1 MSEYH
6 EVELEVNDEKSIV
19 QALEELGY
27 KPIVTTQPVQLE
39 GYMGDRRSQRAHI
52 VLPRNQVGGASN
64 DIGFE
69 KVGNKYKMHIS
80 EYDIGAN
87 RFNDKEFKKL
97 YNKNLVI
104 NKLKKSKK
112 FKKKSISVD
121 DKSGKIVIKVKRR

>member
-27 KPIVTTQPVQLE
+27 KPVVTTDAVQLE
-39 GYMGDRRSQRAHI
+39 GYMGDRRNQKAHI
-52 VLPRNQVGGASN
+52 VLPRSQVGNSSN

-69 KVGNKYKMHIS
+69 KVGDKYKMHIS
-80 EYDIGAN
+80 EYDVRSN
-87 RFNDKEFKKL
+87 KFNEKEFKKL

-112 FKKKSISVD
+112 FKKKSVSVD
-121 DKSGKIVIKVKRR
+121 KDGKIVIKVKRR